1 MLFYNVKGFK
11 LSELTIKDPS
21 QYGVTMDK
29 VSYFTV
35 EDITFDYNLGNPYP
49 INMDGIHLDG
59 NCHYG
64 VIRNLKGTCY
74 DDLVAINAHEGSRGP
89 ITNIQIDG
97 LFAENCHSAVRLLS
111 LKQTVQNIHISNVFG
126 TYYQYCIG
134 ITKGYKGETEGYFDA
149 ITLENLCVSKA
160 MPVRKGDFQHP
171 PKIEQV
177 CPLIFIQGN
186 TNTSSLTLKTLHRR
200 ENTLPK
206 ETVFVGEG
214 ARIDRFLIE
223 DVTVENHTGEPMPF
237 LVNHGKI
244 GYLLMQSVDTG
255 VDTRIVSDGE
265 IQKMQ
270 AEEN

>member
-1 MLFYNVKGFK
+1 
-11 LSELTIKDPS
+11 
-21 QYGVTMDK
+21 
-29 VSYFTV
+29 
-35 EDITFDYNLGNPYP
+35 
-49 INMDGIHLDG
+49 MDGIHLDG

-74 DDLVAINAHEGSRGP
+74 DDLVALNAHEGSCGP
-89 ITNIQIDG
+89 ITNIEIDG
-97 LFAENCHSAVRLLS
+97 IFAENCHSAVRLLRVAEPVE
-111 LKQTVQNIHISNVFG
+111 KIRISNVFG
-126 TYYQYCIG
+126 TYYQYCVG
-134 ITKGYKGETEGYFDA
+134 LTKGYKGETEGCFDA
-149 ITLENLCVSKA
+149 ITLDNLCVSKA

-186 TNTSSLTLKTLHRR
+186 TNTGALTLKHFHRR
-200 ENTLPK
+200 EKTLSK
-206 ETVFVGEG
+206 ESVFVGEG

-237 LVNHGKI
+237 LVNHGRI
-244 GYLLMQSVDTG
+244 GYLSMQSVDTG